1 MSKVKDI
8 IFEGENSAPSF
19 VMEDDTIKRPY
30 SVNGSLAWFTDEQV
44 EQARK
49 DAASKEIPKEKKPF
63 TLIKP

>member
-1 MSKVKDI
+1 MIKVKDI

-19 VMEDDTIKRPY
+19 VMTDKSIKRPY

-49 DAASKEIPKEKKPF
+49 DAEKKASIPKEKPF

>member
-19 VMEDDTIKRPY
+19 VMTDKSIKRPY